1 MKNTI
6 KQLGICLVL
15 SALSLLP
22 VLSACSDSND
32 EPAAPEI
39 VISENILTNGMNF
52 SKTGGTSTLSIKS
65 NVSLEVISN
74 QDWCTVTPAASA
86 SATVLRYTV
95 TVEENPDAVERTA
108 TVTVNGGGLTE
119 TFNVVQ
125 VAANGLIVE
134 SCSPEAVAAEGG
146 IFTVNL
152 KANGNVTVTIHDSW
166 IRETTTRAMSA
177 VTKTFSIAAHYGE
190 AREGTITF
198 TLGDFT
204 ETVTVKQLAGELPD
218 VGMES
223 DAMTLAAKI
232 KLGWNLGNSLE
243 ACNVT
248 YADGFVW
255 GTNSLSDMDPGE
267 TKWGNPATTQKMIS
281 AVKAAGFNAVRIPC
295 AWYGYMENET
305 DYTIKA
311 SWLNRVQEV
320 VGYCYAENMYV
331 ILNIHYDGG
340 WLEKNCKAAVQDN
353 VNKVQKAL
361 WTQIAE
367 RFKDYDEHLLFAGC
381 NEPNAANAT
390 EMEVL
395 KSYEQTFIDAVR
407 ATGGNNAVR
416 NLIVQGPNTDITNTS
431 DYGQLPVDNVSNR
444 LMVEIHY
451 YTPWNFCGMTAD
463 ESWGKMAYFWGTE
476 YHVDGSDRNYQSGG
490 YASAEAEM
498 EALFKKM
505 QTKYVSQGIPVI
517 LGEFGANRRSSLTGD
532 ELTKHLAS
540 RAYYLKT
547 VVANAGKYGL
557 VPFYWDNGY
566 NGDNT
571 MALFNR
577 NTCKVYDQQA
587 LDALIEGIA
596 N

>member
-320 VGYCYAENMYV
+320 VDYCYAENMYV

-367 RFKDYDEHLLFAGC
+367 
-381 NEPNAANAT
+381 
-390 EMEVL
+390 
-395 KSYEQTFIDAVR
+395 
-407 ATGGNNAVR
+407 
-416 NLIVQGPNTDITNTS
+416 
-431 DYGQLPVDNVSNR
+431 
-444 LMVEIHY
+444 
-451 YTPWNFCGMTAD
+451 
-463 ESWGKMAYFWGTE
+463 
-476 YHVDGSDRNYQSGG
+476 
-490 YASAEAEM
+490 
-498 EALFKKM
+498 
-505 QTKYVSQGIPVI
+505 
-517 LGEFGANRRSSLTGD
+517 
-532 ELTKHLAS
+532 
-540 RAYYLKT
+540 
-547 VVANAGKYGL
+547 
-557 VPFYWDNGY
+557 
-566 NGDNT
+566 
-571 MALFNR
+571 
-577 NTCKVYDQQA
+577 
-587 LDALIEGIA
+587 
-596 N
+596 

>member
-1 MKNTI
+1 MNKIKIYLVFLFTI
-6 KQLGICLVL
+6 AL
-15 SALSLLP
+15 SAFA
-22 VLSACSDSND
+22 VACSSNED
-32 EPAAPEI
+32 EAVTPEI
-39 VISENILTNGMNF
+39 VISENILTNGLNF
-52 SKTGGTSTLSIKS
+52 SKTGGTNTLSIKS
-65 NVSLEVISN
+65 NVLLEVTSN

-86 SATVLRYTV
+86 SATVLKYMVR
-95 TVEENPDAVERTA
+95 VEENPDAVERTA
-108 TVTVNGGGLTE
+108 TITVNGGGLTE

-134 SCSPEAVAAEGG
+134 SCSPEAVAAGGG

-152 KANGNVTVTIHDSW
+152 KANGDVTVIIHDSW
-166 IRETTTRAMSA
+166 IRETNTRAMSA
-177 VTKTFSIAAHYGE
+177 VIRTFSVAAHYGE

-204 ETVTVKQLAGELPD
+204 ETVTVKQLAGERPD

-248 YADGFVW
+248 YANGFVW

-295 AWYGYMENET
+295 AWYGYMENEA

-320 VGYCYAENMYV
+320 VDYCYAENMYV

-340 WLEKNCKAAVQDN
+340 WLEKNCKAAVQNN

-367 RFKDYDEHLLFAGC
+367 KFKDYDEHLLFAGC
-381 NEPNAANAT
+381 NEPNAANVA

-407 ATGGNNAVR
+407 ATGGNNALR

-431 DYGQLPVDNVSNR
+431 DYGQLPVDNVPDR

-451 YTPWNFCGMTAD
+451 YTPWNFCGMTTD

-476 YHVDGSDRNYQSGG
+476 YHVDGSDRNYHPGS

-498 EALFKKM
+498 EVLFKMM

-547 VVANAGKYGL
+547 VVSNAGKYGL

-577 NTCKVYDQQA
+577 NTCKIYDQQA

>member
-32 EPAAPEI
+32 APAAPEI
-39 VISENILTNGMNF
+39 VISENILTNGINF

-74 QDWCTVTPAASA
+74 QDWCTVTPAVSA
-86 SATVLRYTV
+86 SATVFRYTV

-119 TFNVVQ
+119 T
-125 VAANGLIVE
+125 
-134 SCSPEAVAAEGG
+134 
-146 IFTVNL
+146 
-152 KANGNVTVTIHDSW
+152 
-166 IRETTTRAMSA
+166 
-177 VTKTFSIAAHYGE
+177 
-190 AREGTITF
+190 
-198 TLGDFT
+198 
-204 ETVTVKQLAGELPD
+204 VTVKQLAGELPD
-218 VGMES
+218 MGMES

-248 YADGFVW
+248 YANGFVW

-320 VGYCYAENMYV
+320 VDYCYAENMYV

-340 WLEKNCKAAVQDN
+340 WLEKNCKAVVQDN

-361 WTQIAE
+361 WTQIATK
-367 RFKDYDEHLLFAGC
+367 FKDYDEHLLFAGC
-381 NEPNAANAT
+381 NEPNAANTA

-407 ATGGNNAVR
+407 ATGGNNALR

-431 DYGQLPVDNVSNR
+431 DYGQLPVDNVPNR

-451 YTPWNFCGMTAD
+451 YTPWNFCGMTTD

-476 YHVDGSDRNYQSGG
+476 YHVDGSDRNYQPGG

-505 QTKYVSQGIPVI
+505 QTEYVSQGIPVI

-547 VVANAGKYGL
+547 VVSNAGKYGL

>member
-1 MKNTI
+1 MNKIKNYFVLLFTI
-6 KQLGICLVL
+6 
-15 SALSLLP
+15 ALS
-22 VLSACSDSND
+22 VFVVACSSDDD
-32 EPAAPEI
+32 EAVTPEI
-39 VISENILTNGMNF
+39 VIPENILANGMNF
-52 SKTGGTSTLSIKS
+52 SKTGGTNTLSVKS
-65 NVSLEVISN
+65 NVSLEVTSN

-86 SATVLRYTV
+86 SATVFKYTV
-95 TVEENPDAVERTA
+95 TAEENPDVVERTA
-108 TVTVNGGGLTE
+108 IITVNGGGLTE

-125 VAANGLIVE
+125 VAASGLIVE
-134 SCSPEAVAAEGG
+134 SFTPEAIAAEGG

-152 KANGNVTVTIHDSW
+152 KANGNVAVTIHDNW
-166 IRETTTRAMSA
+166 IQETTTRVMSA

-198 TLGDFT
+198 TLEDLT
-204 ETVTVKQLAGELPD
+204 ETVTVKQLAGKLPD

-248 YADGFVW
+248 YTNGFVW

-267 TKWGNPATTQKMIS
+267 TKWGNPATTQNMIS

-320 VGYCYAENMYV
+320 VDYCYAENMYV

-340 WLEKNCKAAVQDN
+340 WLEKNCKPAVQDKVN
-353 VNKVQKAL
+353 VVQKAL

-367 RFKDYDEHLLFAGC
+367 KFKDYDEHLLFAGC

-407 ATGGNNAVR
+407 ATGGNNALR

-431 DYGQLPVDNVSNR
+431 DYGQLPVDNVPDR

-451 YTPWNFCGMTAD
+451 YTPWNFCGMTTD
-463 ESWGKMAYFWGTE
+463 ESWGKMAYFWGTG
-476 YHVDGSDRNYQSGG
+476 YHVDGSDRNYRPSS

-505 QTKYVSQGIPVI
+505 QTQYVSRGIPVI

-547 VVANAGKYGL
+547 VVSNAGKYGL

-577 NTCKVYDQQA
+577 TTCKVYDQQA
-587 LDALIEGIA
+587 LDALMEGTA

>member
-1 MKNTI
+1 M
-6 KQLGICLVL
+6 
-15 SALSLLP
+15 
-22 VLSACSDSND
+22 
-32 EPAAPEI
+32 
-39 VISENILTNGMNF
+39 
-52 SKTGGTSTLSIKS
+52 
-65 NVSLEVISN
+65 
-74 QDWCTVTPAASA
+74 
-86 SATVLRYTV
+86 
-95 TVEENPDAVERTA
+95 
-108 TVTVNGGGLTE
+108 
-119 TFNVVQ
+119 
-125 VAANGLIVE
+125 
-134 SCSPEAVAAEGG
+134 
-146 IFTVNL
+146 NL

-198 TLGDFT
+198 TLEDFT

-281 AVKAAGFNAVRIPC
+281 AVKTAGFNAVRIPC

-463 ESWGKMAYFWGTE
+463 EGWGKMAYFWGTG
-476 YHVDGSDRNYQSGG
+476 YHVDGSDRNYQPAG

-505 QTKYVSQGIPVI
+505 QTKYVSKGIPVI